1 MVKRSRLFTSPI
13 VVMGVGVVL
22 VVLSEYF
29 TIIHFNVPVIGTLF
43 YWVLLTATLAT
54 IAGVTLHR
62 LHREEDRLLVSTFVV
77 GLTIGLLVAIVKVV
91 LYQELWTAFNLFAE
105 PMRTALYGLVIG
117 WLFLVR
123 ARSAVSRAFSN

>member
-1 MVKRSRLFTSPI
+1 MKRSRFFTSPI
-13 VVMGVGVVL
+13 VVMSGGVAL
-22 VVLSEYF
+22 VVLSEYLTVIYF
-29 TIIHFNVPVIGTLF
+29 KAPIIGTLF

-77 GLTIGLLVAIVKVV
+77 GLTIGLLVAIVKV
-91 LYQELWTAFNLFAE
+91 LFYRELWTAFNLFAE